1 MTIEDAVKAMGV
13 IEAQNNGTEAR
24 AVLVEK
30 LNQRLIENPESFW
43 DYYLAVLDAAGP
55 NSYRDLA
62 ERLLR
67 SGAVDERTTLTELP
81 ASMRLGLMRW
91 RNNW

>member
-24 AVLVEK
+24 ATLVEA
-30 LNQRLIENPESFW
+30 LNQKLLENPEVFW
-43 DYYLAVLDAAGP
+43 DFYFETLDAAGP
-55 NSYRDLA
+55 NMYRELA

-81 ASMRLGLMRW
+81 AIVAW
-91 RNNW
+91 DAAK